1 MSSEAKYKTRCR
13 ENGDKMKGKKLREF
27 QKLGEEK
34 RREEKPQKKK
44 KNNFVYAT

>member
-1 MSSEAKYKTRCR
+1 MQNSCR

-34 RREEKPQKKK
+34 RTEEKPQK